1 MQRRNIFAGLAVLS
15 AIGTWQ
21 WLRWSQNRME
31 EAWHAAY
38 ATPLPA
44 PIGPM
49 TTYHLG
55 HSLVGRD
62 MPAMLAQ
69 LAGHRY
75 HSQLGW
81 GASLGDHWSGNVNG
95 FQEENAHPAHRPVR
109 EALASGDYG
118 AFVLTEMVELRD
130 AIRYHSSADRLAD
143 WARLARQA
151 RPDVRIYLYETW
163 HRLNDPAGW
172 LNRIDADLINLW
184 EAKVLRPAM
193 SQDGIGTIYVIPSG
207 QVMAA
212 TVRAAE
218 AGKLP
223 GIADRTAFFTDDIH
237 LTDLGNWLIAMTHFA
252 ALYHHA
258 PVGLPAQL
266 NRADGS
272 LATAPNADA
281 ARAMQELVWQVV
293 TSYPSAG
300 VSKG

>member
-252 ALYHHA
+252 ALYHHT